1 MISLIVHDGSKLII
15 NEIKINARSKIRA
28 IEKETSAKIDVI
40 NRETDLE
47 LKGIKER
54 ILEDAKKRAEGEKK
68 KIDAQTNVEIS
79 RRLGDAR
86 AEIIEEC
93 ISAAF
98 DELKKT
104 PPPKIK
110 NELTTL
116 LKTGLENCPA
126 RKIELIVNK
135 QTCALFGPKNFKDIE
150 KKTGKK
156 IILRIRPMSGGMILH
171 DVSNNMF
178 LDYSFESLFRT
189 REDEIRKSASMILF
203 GL

>member
-15 NEIKINARSKIRA
+15 NEIKISARSKIRA
-28 IEKETSAKIDVI
+28 IEKETSAKIDAI

-47 LKGIKER
+47 LKGIKEK
-54 ILEDAKKRAEGEKK
+54 ILEDAKKRADGEKK
-68 KIDAQTNVEIS
+68 KIDAQTNVEIN
-79 RRLGDAR
+79 RRLSDVK
-86 AEIIEEC
+86 AEINEEC

-104 PPPKIK
+104 PLPKIK
-110 NELTTL
+110 NELTAL
-116 LKTGLENCPA
+116 LKAGLENCPA
-126 RKIELIVNK
+126 REIELIVNK
-135 QTCALFGPKNFKDIE
+135 QTCALFGQKILKDFE

-156 IILRIRPMSGGMILH
+156 IILRIRPMSGGMFLH

-178 LDYSFESLFRT
+178 LDYSFESLLRT

>member
-1 MISLIVHDGSKLII
+1 MRI
-15 NEIKINARSKIRA
+15 
-28 IEKETSAKIDVI
+28 IEKETSAKINEI
-40 NRETDLE
+40 NRVTDSE

-54 ILEDAKKRAEGEKK
+54 ILEDGKKRADGEKK
-68 KIDAQTNVEIS
+68 KIDAQTNVEINRKIS
-79 RRLGDAR
+79 DAR
-86 AEIIEEC
+86 AEIIDEC
-93 ISAAF
+93 IASAF

-104 PPPKIK
+104 PPSKIK

-116 LKTGLENCPA
+116 LKAGLKICPA
-126 RKIELIVNK
+126 RETELIVNK
-135 QTCALFGPKNFKDIE
+135 ETSLLFGSKVLKDIE
-150 KKTGKK
+150 KETGKK
-156 IILRIRPMSGGMILH
+156 IRIMTRQMSGGIILR

>member
-15 NEIKINARSKIRA
+15 NEIKISARSKMRI
-28 IEKETSAKIDVI
+28 IEKETSAKINEI
-40 NRETDLE
+40 NRVTDSE

-54 ILEDAKKRAEGEKK
+54 ILEDGKKRADGEKK
-68 KIDAQTNVEIS
+68 KIDAQTNVEINRKIS
-79 RRLGDAR
+79 DAR
-86 AEIIEEC
+86 AEIIDEC
-93 ISAAF
+93 IASAF

-104 PPPKIK
+104 PPSKIK

-116 LKTGLENCPA
+116 LKAGLKICPA
-126 RKIELIVNK
+126 RETELIVNK
-135 QTCALFGPKNFKDIE
+135 ETSLLFGSKVLKGIE
-150 KKTGKK
+150 KETGKK
-156 IILRIRPMSGGMILH
+156 IRIMTRQMSGGIILR